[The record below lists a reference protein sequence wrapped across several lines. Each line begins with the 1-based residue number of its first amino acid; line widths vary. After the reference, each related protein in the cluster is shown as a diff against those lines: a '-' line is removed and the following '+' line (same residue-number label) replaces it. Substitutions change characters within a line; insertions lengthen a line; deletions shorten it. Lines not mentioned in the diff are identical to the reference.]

1 MAACSTCG
9 AGGAARRGDSGRVVA
24 PMCRK
29 LRREAIPPVGG
40 ALHQPPLHPRRLVRC
55 AFPSEPPRRRVALIE
70 FGKLGTLTVAV
81 RSCMMWLCRRP
92 SHHSRE
98 HTAVPKSFG
107 LHRTELL
114 PAPCSV
120 LTP

>member
-24 PMCRK
+24 PICRK
-29 LRREAIPPVGG
+29 LRLEATPPVGG
-40 ALHQPPLHPRRLVRC
+40 ALPQRAVHPRRLVRR

-81 RSCMMWLCRRP
+81 RSCTIWLCRRP
-92 SHHSRE
+92 SDHSRE

-107 LHRTELL
+107 LHRAELP